1 MGETGVE
8 LGQLLEEE
16 KLDGIPLLVFA
27 NKQDLLN
34 ALPAS
39 DVSRTLCMAPGAS
52 QAPLCGQWAATPE
65 PGCSRRAHHPITSA
79 DLYRPEPAHD
89 SGPAVADP
97 GVLGQDG

>member
-8 LGQLLEEE
+8 LGQLLEED

-39 DVSRTLCMAPGAS
+39 EVS
-52 QAPLCGQWAATPE
+52 
-65 PGCSRRAHHPITSA
+65 
-79 DLYRPEPAHD
+79 HD
-89 SGPAVADP
+89 HARDCLSN
-97 GVLGQDG
+97 LWQ

>member
-34 ALPAS
+34 ALPSSEVSEAVGQAVTARPAS
-39 DVSRTLCMAPGAS
+39 SSRQP
-52 QAPLCGQWAATPE
+52 WA
-65 PGCSRRAHHPITSA
+65 HPTSA
-79 DLYRPEPAHD
+79 CVMIRFRR
-89 SGPAVADP
+89 G
-97 GVLGQDG
+97 